1 VSTAK
6 PIIAAMIAGTLA
18 LGATAAAA
26 ARDTVTIKLEG
37 TAADAVA
44 FKAKVT
50 GTAGKGDRLIL
61 AGDEQHC
68 ASTEV
73 KEATHKKTTAFLP
86 FSGIRVHP
94 VFSHTYSLDSSG
106 PLLDDNYLCAYLVKP
121 RPKVTSPPPT
131 IAVAILH
138 YERT

>member
-1 VSTAK
+1 
-6 PIIAAMIAGTLA
+6 MIAGTLA

-44 FKAKVT
+44 FKTKVT

-73 KEATHKKTTAFLP
+73 KEATHKKTTAFCRSAG
-86 FSGIRVHP
+86 SGFTPSSATPTASIRP
-94 VFSHTYSLDSSG
+94 VRSWTTTISAPTSSSRG
-106 PLLDDNYLCAYLVKP
+106 
-121 RPKVTSPPPT
+121 PKVTSPPPT
-131 IAVAILH
+131 IAVATLH
-138 YERT
+138 YKRT